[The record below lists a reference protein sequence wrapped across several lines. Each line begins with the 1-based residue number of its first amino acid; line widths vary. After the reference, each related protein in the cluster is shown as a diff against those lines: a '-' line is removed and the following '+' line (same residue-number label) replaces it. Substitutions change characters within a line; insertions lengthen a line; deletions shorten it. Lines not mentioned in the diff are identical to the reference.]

1 MHTSLNELPPL
12 FDDMTDEELT
22 MMSNDSAVLVAQIN
36 NLREKQLHG
45 GGLSDDEVRE
55 GIKLLNDLRML
66 RAGKAATF
74 ETRIPLEK
82 LF

>member
-1 MHTSLNELPPL
+1 MI
-12 FDDMTDEELT
+12 
-22 MMSNDSAVLVAQIN
+22 SNDSAVLVAQIN

-55 GIKLLNDLRML
+55 GIRLLNDLRVL
-66 RAGKAATF
+66 RAGKASTY
-74 ETRIPLEK
+74 ESRTPLEK